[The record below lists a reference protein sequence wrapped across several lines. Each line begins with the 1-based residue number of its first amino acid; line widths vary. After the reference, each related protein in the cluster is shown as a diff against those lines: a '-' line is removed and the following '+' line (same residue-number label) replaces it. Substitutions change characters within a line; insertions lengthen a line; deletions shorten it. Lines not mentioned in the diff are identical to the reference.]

1 MKTAKR
7 SRLAAAGWTTGS
19 AAEFLSLTPDE
30 AVFVEVKVALSLAL
44 RRWRAR
50 EHLTQGDVAR
60 LLHSSQSRVAKMES
74 ADPSVTIDL
83 LLRSLLRLGASR
95 RQIARAIA

>member
-7 SRLAAAGWTTGS
+7 SRLAAAGWNTGS
-19 AAEFLSLTPDE
+19 AAEFLALSPEE
-30 AVFVEVKVALSLAL
+30 AAFVEVKVGLSLAL

-50 EHLTQGDVAR
+50 EQLTQGEVAR
-60 LLHSSQSRVAKMES
+60 RLSSSQSRVAKMES

-95 RQIARAIA
+95 KQIARAIA